1 MVQIDMTD
9 TRQVY
14 LDYAATTPVKRE
26 ALEEMLPYFT
36 EKFGNPSSLYSM
48 GQDSKAAIQT
58 ARERIAKMIGA
69 QASEV
74 FFTGSG
80 TEADNWAVIGAAMWK
95 KGKGRHVIVSQVE
108 HHALTHSG
116 KFLEKEGYDVAYL
129 PVDAEGLISP
139 ADLEKE
145 LRDDT
150 SIVSVMMANNEIGT
164 VQPIR
169 ELCETA
175 HKRGALFHT
184 DAVQAL
190 GNMPIDVKE
199 LGVDLMSMSAHKI
212 YGPKGVGA
220 LYIKKGVNL
229 PTYMH
234 GGAQE
239 SGKRAGTENL
249 PGIVGFGKAAELA
262 ALNLDNHIKQVREL
276 RDYFQDRVLAEI
288 PDVFVNGSPGSRLPG
303 NSNITF
309 KYIEGEAIML
319 LLDMAGVS
327 VSTGSACSS
336 ASLEPSHVLMAIGLP
351 AEQSHGTIRFSIGD
365 FTTKEDMDYTIGALK
380 ATVEKLR
387 NISSLSRQEREGK

>member
-1 MVQIDMTD
+1 M
-9 TRQVY
+9 
-14 LDYAATTPVKRE
+14 DYAATTPVKRE
-26 ALEEMLPYFT
+26 VLEEMLPYFT
-36 EKFGNPSSLYSM
+36 EKFGNPSSLYSL
-48 GQDSKAAIQT
+48 GQNSKGAIQT
-58 ARERIAKMIGA
+58 ARGQIAQMIGA

-95 KGKGRHVIVSQVE
+95 KGKGRRVIVSQVE

-116 KFLEKEGYDVAYL
+116 KFLEKEGYDVTYL
-129 PVDAEGLISP
+129 RVDAEGLISP
-139 ADLEKE
+139 GDLEKE
-145 LRDDT
+145 LGDDT
-150 SIVSVMMANNEIGT
+150 TIVSVMMANNEIGT
-164 VQPIR
+164 VQPIK

-175 HKRGALFHT
+175 HRHGALFHT

-199 LGVDLMSMSAHKI
+199 LDVDFMSLSAHKI

-262 ALNLDNHIKQVREL
+262 AENLDGHIRHVREL
-276 RDYFQDRVLAEI
+276 RDYFQARVLDEI
-288 PDVFVNGSPGSRLPG
+288 PDVFINGSLESRLPG
-303 NSNITF
+303 NANITF

-319 LLDMAGVS
+319 LLDMAGIS

-365 FTTKEDMDYTIGALK
+365 FTTKEDMDYTIDALK

-387 NISSLSRQEREGK
+387 NISSLSRQEGEGK